1 MSAGSEHNP
10 LVRRVSELERQL
22 AELSFETD
30 ARRRFEFITN
40 AADQFVTIINRHY
53 IYENVNQ
60 AYCRARQQDASD
72 IVGHSVADLW
82 GQEKFESII
91 KKVLDRCFCGEVVA
105 AEEWF
110 SFDGQEMRYHQI
122 TYYPYADEDGHVTH
136 AVVVTNDITARK
148 KAEDAL
154 QKAHD
159 ELERRVLQRTA
170 QLEKANLQLK
180 KEIFDRKQTE
190 EELRKYEHIVA
201 SSNDQL
207 SLIDRNY
214 VHQAANACYLKTY
227 GKKRHEVIGK
237 SVKEVMGEKLFQRA
251 IKPKLDDCLAGKEI
265 TFRDW
270 FDLSP
275 QGRRCMDVACYPFRD
290 TAGNITGAVINAR
303 DITEKKILE
312 DQLLQAKKMEAIGT
326 LAGGIAHDFNN
337 LLMGIQGH
345 ISLLEIEIG
354 QNNRSA
360 ESLQS
365 IERLVESG
373 AQLTRQLLG
382 FARGGKYIVK
392 PINLNDLVEK
402 TAAIFGRTR
411 KTIRIQ
417 AKYQDDVWTV
427 EADQGQIEQVLIN
440 LFLNAWQAMEENGD
454 LVLETCNTVLDQQ
467 KTGGHEAN
475 PGAYVCIS
483 VTDSGKGIDKTI
495 QHRIFEPFFTTR
507 EFGRGS
513 GLGLASVFGIIKNH
527 GGFIDFQSTPG
538 QGSTFRVYLPA
549 SLKKPKRRPEIRETM
564 QHGLETILLV
574 DDEAYILKVCT
585 EMLNLLGYQVMAAD
599 NGKDALLIFEQNRDK
614 IDLVILDMIMPKM
627 SGQEVARK
635 LRSSKSDIKILLAS
649 GYKLE
654 QEMAKT
660 DCEFNGSI
668 QKPFKLNQLSS
679 AIRKV
684 LDAPQTK

>member
-1 MSAGSEHNP
+1 MSTGSEHNP
-10 LVRRVSELERQL
+10 LVSRVSELERQL

-40 AADQFVTIINRHY
+40 AADQFVTIINHHY

-110 SFDGQEMRYHQI
+110 SFDGREMRYHQI

-154 QKAHD
+154 KKAHD
-159 ELERRVLQRTA
+159 ELEQRVLQRTA
-170 QLEKANLQLK
+170 QLEKANFQLK
-180 KEIFDRKQTE
+180 KEIFDRKQ
-190 EELRKYEHIVA
+190 
-201 SSNDQL
+201 
-207 SLIDRNY
+207 
-214 VHQAANACYLKTY
+214 
-227 GKKRHEVIGK
+227 
-237 SVKEVMGEKLFQRA
+237 KEA
-251 IKPKLDDCLAGKEI
+251 
-265 TFRDW
+265 
-270 FDLSP
+270 
-275 QGRRCMDVACYPFRD
+275 
-290 TAGNITGAVINAR
+290 
-303 DITEKKILE
+303 EKKILE

-440 LFLNAWQAMEENGD
+440 LFLNAWQAMEETGD

-549 SLKKPKRRPEIRETM
+549 SLKKPKQRPEIRETM

-627 SGQEVARK
+627 SGQDVARK
-635 LRSSKSDIKILLAS
+635 LRGIKSDIKILLAS

-668 QKPFKLNQLSS
+668 QKPFKLNHLSS
-679 AIRKV
+679 VIRKV